1 MNKLKKRTIILFF
14 LSHSAIAQV
23 PKDFEAFYEPQ
34 VKEIKVRGVDGSLY
48 PMPMLVTYNSVQ
60 LVASKAQT
68 QALTQYLI
76 STGVS
81 ESAASQIVGAL
92 EAGESNKLNCG
103 HDLELC
109 SLNPEKFEFYYDDH
123 SSMLY
128 LYINKRLLD
137 EQFVSLNERRF
148 AETHNS
154 NAAFINHMG
163 LFGSTDFNGEVN
175 TSLSDEFIW
184 SLPYGEFYF
193 DGYLSNQENT
203 SEINYGYYNIE
214 HQDLRLTAGYHQE
227 RLETNATSFLLNGT
241 QYHDWNVSVFS
252 SANLAG
258 GESLSQQKVYFY
270 SPKVAVL
277 KVYRSG
283 RIIKQMNIT
292 EGQGSLS
299 YTELPMGVYDIEIEI
314 SSGSNIIS
322 KEVVRIY
329 NSSNETLARGQS
341 DFSLTV
347 GLLAEESSQLYP
359 QLEQYPQIEGYEDLD
374 SLQIENEAYVHAAYA
389 YKMAD
394 SQTVALGLMAT
405 EKHYLSQFGL
415 QGYLPFKTQYN
426 LNFSSIDGKASYF
439 NAYLSMGRWGASYEK
454 LCNADNNVFASYIYG
469 RESKEQLNLSTSY
482 QIDRE
487 IIGYTTINYME
498 QQGRRQAY
506 KSWYT
511 STGISMPSVVN
522 STLDINLNYSQSLS
536 NDSLSMNQV
545 SVSLNWSIPL
555 SADFTAQFGT
565 SFSEGGLSQYNTSLQ
580 SGDLLER
587 EDLDGRIVLG
597 NSYYAN
603 SANSTLNNVS
613 FYGSQSNEHYTSNG
627 FIYFADDG
635 EKAANISVNS
645 SQIITRN
652 RTLTTSNR
660 ADNYAIIGTGDTMTH
675 DSEQSNGVV
684 TIKLDKKNSTTRLL
698 SEDVNIIGL
707 DSYRSTKIEV
717 DTESVALYNSG
728 DKQKSGFTHP
738 GSVLEVDAKVSKVI
752 SFISRFKDIFGNDIS
767 DLICQGDACINSESL
782 SSGIYKIDVQ
792 EGIDFSLTSKG
803 QKCYLPSIDDFSQL
817 NFGENYCLP
826 EIAQLDTM
834 IVHSKGQKKY
844 IIFLGGFDDD
854 FVFDEKVN
862 LPKEMELMTVKQGK
876 NTLLYLAYDK
886 EVTLTSNQKQNLEQI
901 TKMAINQPLEHQQ
914 RYVLTHNE
922 EFNSEQ

>member
-487 IIGYTTINYME
+487 IIGYTTINYIE

-603 SANSTLNNVS
+603 STNSTLNNVS
-613 FYGSQSNEHYTSNG
+613 FYGTQSNEHYTSNG

-684 TIKLDKKNSTTRLL
+684 TIKLDKKSSTTRLL

-782 SSGIYKIDVQ
+782 SSGIYKVDVQ

-834 IVHSKGQKKY
+834 IMHSKGQKKY

-862 LPKEMELMTVKQGK
+862 LPKEMKLMTVKQGK
-876 NTLLYLAYDK
+876 NTLLYLEYDK
-886 EVTLTSNQKQNLEQI
+886 EMTLTSNQKQNLEQI
-901 TKMAINQPLEHQQ
+901 AKMAINQPLEHQQ

>member
-1 MNKLKKRTIILFF
+1 
-14 LSHSAIAQV
+14 
-23 PKDFEAFYEPQ
+23 
-34 VKEIKVRGVDGSLY
+34 
-48 PMPMLVTYNSVQ
+48 
-60 LVASKAQT
+60 
-68 QALTQYLI
+68 
-76 STGVS
+76 
-81 ESAASQIVGAL
+81 
-92 EAGESNKLNCG
+92 
-103 HDLELC
+103 
-109 SLNPEKFEFYYDDH
+109 
-123 SSMLY
+123 
-128 LYINKRLLD
+128 
-137 EQFVSLNERRF
+137 
-148 AETHNS
+148 
-154 NAAFINHMG
+154 
-163 LFGSTDFNGEVN
+163 
-175 TSLSDEFIW
+175 
-184 SLPYGEFYF
+184 
-193 DGYLSNQENT
+193 
-203 SEINYGYYNIE
+203 
-214 HQDLRLTAGYHQE
+214 
-227 RLETNATSFLLNGT
+227 
-241 QYHDWNVSVFS
+241 
-252 SANLAG
+252 
-258 GESLSQQKVYFY
+258 
-270 SPKVAVL
+270 
-277 KVYRSG
+277 
-283 RIIKQMNIT
+283 
-292 EGQGSLS
+292 
-299 YTELPMGVYDIEIEI
+299 
-314 SSGSNIIS
+314 
-322 KEVVRIY
+322 
-329 NSSNETLARGQS
+329 SNETLARGQS

-487 IIGYTTINYME
+487 IIGYTTINYIE
-498 QQGRRQAY
+498 QQGRLQAY

-613 FYGSQSNEHYTSNG
+613 FYGTQSNEHYTSNG

-684 TIKLDKKNSTTRLL
+684 TIKLDKKSSTTRLL
-698 SEDVNIIGL
+698 SENVNIIGL

-782 SSGIYKIDVQ
+782 SSGIYKVDVQ

-844 IIFLGGFDDD
+844 ILFLGGFDDD

-862 LPKEMELMTVKQGK
+862 LPKEMKLMTVKQGK

-886 EVTLTSNQKQNLEQI
+886 EMTLTSNQKQNLEQI
-901 TKMAINQPLEHQQ
+901 TKMAINQPLEHQK